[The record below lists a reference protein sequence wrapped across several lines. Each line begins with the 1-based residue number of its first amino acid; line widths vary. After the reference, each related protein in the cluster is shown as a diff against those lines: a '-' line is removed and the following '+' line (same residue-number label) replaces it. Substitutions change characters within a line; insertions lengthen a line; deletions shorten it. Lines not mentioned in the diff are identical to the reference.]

1 MRICGLRDFVDTS
14 VASSASNSNMFNFD
28 AWMPSVWWAITLL
41 LMLTGLLG
49 TVLPLLPGTTIILGA
64 AILHHVALG
73 EAASVSWWTIA
84 GLAVLTVLSFI
95 IDFASGSL
103 GAKWFGATRW
113 GALGGLLGAIVG
125 VFFFPLGLF
134 LGPMAGVLIGE
145 ILGGKDL
152 LPATKSTWGTFLGTT
167 AGIIGRVI
175 IAILMI
181 AWFLTAA
188 LWNPKAPPP
197 KDLPA
202 SASSNAEA

>member
-1 MRICGLRDFVDTS
+1 
-14 VASSASNSNMFNFD
+14 MFNFD

-49 TVLPLLPGTTIILGA
+49 TVLPLLPGTTILLGA

-84 GLAVLTVLSFI
+84 GLALLTVISFI
-95 IDFASGSL
+95 IDFVSGSL
-103 GAKWFGATRW
+103 GANWFGATRW
-113 GALGGLLGAIVG
+113 GALGGILGAIVG

-134 LGPMAGVLIGE
+134 LGPMVGVLIGE
-145 ILGGKDL
+145 ILGGKEL
-152 LPATKSTWGTFLGTT
+152 LPATRTTWGTLLGTT

-188 LWNPKAPPP
+188 LWNP
-197 KDLPA
+197 
-202 SASSNAEA
+202 ASSEPAELSAPGSSTTGV